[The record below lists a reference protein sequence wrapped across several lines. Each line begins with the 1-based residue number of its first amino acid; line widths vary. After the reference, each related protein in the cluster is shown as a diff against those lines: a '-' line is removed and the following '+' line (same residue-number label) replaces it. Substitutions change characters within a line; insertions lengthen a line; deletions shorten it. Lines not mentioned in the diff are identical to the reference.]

1 MGGFNVNIPGLNFS
15 PEMLS
20 GITSLTQRAP
30 ANTAIAAAPAA
41 AATPA
46 APVNQYTGTAA
57 QGLTGDPDMDRM
69 ILDARAQQ
77 DYSINQARTQ
87 ERIASGEL
95 PSDFVYGMPFGK
107 PGVLEIGI
115 NSEGV
120 KGPNY
125 QQIAYS
131 TPEEYRE
138 AYSLKLQTE
147 SPRESWT
154 MNTRPWIKA
163 AIAGLAAPFI
173 PGAAAGIAGAL
184 GGGALASAAT
194 GAALGSGLAA
204 ATGQDPVKGALTGA
218 LGGFGKAA
226 MAGQAAGSTSGIASL
241 ADTAS
246 TGASVADTASRAGGV
261 LDVLGT
267 VADVARSPIV
277 NAAREYLEARDDR
290 PGYTPQ
296 LPGQI
301 DVVSIPT
308 EAPSA
313 PAAPG
318 VDISAPVIP
327 QEELDRIEQEREAER
342 QRQEAEAERERQRQE
357 AEAKAQAEA
366 EAEAQ
371 RKREAEA
378 KAKAEREAAEAKA
391 RAEAEAKAKAEA
403 EAEAQRKRD
412 AEAKAK
418 AEREAAEAKAEAER
432 KAAKEE
438 AAKQQAIEDEL
449 IEDGWVRNGPWRYDG
464 NGVFTHTVTGEVRVD
479 DTVPEGAKVGDTFD
493 AGINNDSV
501 LEAPEEPEPAAEDEP
516 EEEVVIVPTG
526 DADAGTGGAD
536 DDTEAQIPQ
545 LPPATGGTP
554 SPGATAPAPGGSTP
568 GGATSGGAAPGSA
581 GPGGQPSQQPSGA
594 GGIQS
599 LLPMFGLALLGR
611 YLLGEAEKGQRRGR
625 LPLEQESATGYYNI
639 DREIRRRM
647 GLGG

>member
-1 MGGFNVNIPGLNFS
+1 MTRERGFNILSAAPGRLPGISALPTTLMAS
-15 PEMLS
+15 PVPPAMTSPPS
-20 GITSLTQRAP
+20 GRA
-30 ANTAIAAAPAA
+30 AGVISAYTRGLEGQSDAEIAASLGLEFTGDRDMDQMIQNQVTQARQQASRAA
-41 AATPA
+41 
-46 APVNQYTGTAA
+46 GTAA
-57 QGLTGDPDMDRM
+57 T
-69 ILDARAQQ
+69 A
-77 DYSINQARTQ
+77 
-87 ERIASGEL
+87 EEIAAGTAAYEDVIRQL
-95 PSDFVYGMPFGK
+95 ETTPTDEGIRLQWFGK
-107 PGVLEIGI
+107 RKNVR
-115 NSEGV
+115 
-120 KGPNY
+120 
-125 QQIAYS
+125 
-131 TPEEYRE
+131 PE
-138 AYSLKLQTE
+138 L
-147 SPRESWT
+147 
-154 MNTRPWIKA
+154 KA

-173 PGAAAGIAGAL
+173 PGAAAGIAAGL

-226 MAGQAAGSTSGIASL
+226 MAGQAAGGTSGIASL

-246 TGASVADTASRAGGV
+246 TGASVADTASGAGRA
-261 LDVLGT
+261 LEVLGT

-277 NAAREYLEARDDR
+277 NAAREYMEARDER

-313 PAAPG
+313 PAAPD

-342 QRQEAEAERERQRQE
+342 QRQEAQAERERQRQ
-357 AEAKAQAEA
+357 K
-366 EAEAQ
+366 
-371 RKREAEA
+371 
-378 KAKAEREAAEAKA
+378 
-391 RAEAEAKAKAEA
+391 AEAKAKAEA
-403 EAEAQRKRD
+403 EAQAEAQRKRD
-412 AEAKAK
+412 EEAKAKADREAAEAKAKAEADAKAKAEAEAQAERKREEEAKAK

-432 KAAKEE
+432 KAAEEE

-449 IEDGWVRNGPWRYDG
+449 IDDGWVRNGPWRYDG
-464 NGVFTHTVTGEVRVD
+464 NGVFTHTGTGEVRVD

-493 AGINNDSV
+493 AGVDNDSV
-501 LEAPEEPEPAAEDEP
+501 LEAPDEPEPAAEDEP
-516 EEEVVIVPTG
+516 EEEVIIVTPD

-568 GGATSGGAAPGSA
+568 SGAAPGGA
-581 GPGGQPSQQPSGA
+581 GPGGQPSQQPSSP

-639 DREIRRRM
+639 DREVRRRM